1 MRVTSTSIQN
11 MVGNISS
18 QQSQLYELYNKINS
32 GQKYTNISDNPIDA
46 ADIVR
51 LNKQLSEIGA
61 YSRNVQN
68 ATTQINA
75 QDEAFS
81 TIVDKLQRIN
91 DLAIQAAN
99 SASGEDGFKACKAE
113 IEELKK
119 TIVNLAN
126 TQYDGKYIFAGT
138 NVTTKPFELA
148 DDGTITYHGTP
159 ANNTAGYE
167 RYLEISDGVKV
178 ELNSSG
184 DSIFGTYDPNDPN
197 KSSGLFKVLGDLEAA
212 LNTDPMDNDAVREQL
227 DPLQNSIK
235 HISEIQ
241 SVHSSTVT
249 KLTMTC

>member
-119 TIVNLAN
+119 QSRPILS
-126 TQYDGKYIFAGT
+126 
-138 NVTTKPFELA
+138 E
-148 DDGTITYHGTP
+148 
-159 ANNTAGYE
+159 E
-167 RYLEISDGVKV
+167 M
-178 ELNSSG
+178 
-184 DSIFGTYDPNDPN
+184 
-197 KSSGLFKVLGDLEAA
+197 LGEW
-212 LNTDPMDNDAVREQL
+212 
-227 DPLQNSIK
+227 K
-235 HISEIQ
+235 
-241 SVHSSTVT
+241 
-249 KLTMTC
+249 